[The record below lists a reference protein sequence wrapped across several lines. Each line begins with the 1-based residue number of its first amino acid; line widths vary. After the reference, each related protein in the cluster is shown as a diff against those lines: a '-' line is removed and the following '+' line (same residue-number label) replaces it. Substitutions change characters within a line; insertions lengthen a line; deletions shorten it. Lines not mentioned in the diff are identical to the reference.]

1 MGEGPPVPV
10 AIVRWEQVLDDLL
23 DRTQRFPKSVRFTFS
38 TRIDNHGLDILE
50 ELVEARFAS
59 GEALKV
65 ALATVDR
72 RLTRLRVLL
81 RLAHKRRYLD
91 TSGVEH
97 VMRGVDEVGRMVG
110 GWRGSAAT
118 RSQP

>member
-1 MGEGPPVPV
+1 MGDGPPVPV

-23 DRTQRFPKSVRFTFS
+23 DRTQRFPKAVRFTFS
-38 TRIDNHGLDILE
+38 TRLDNHGLDILE

-59 GEALKV
+59 GRSLSGS
-65 ALATVDR
+65 LATVDR

-81 RLAHKRRYLD
+81 RLAHKRHYLD
-91 TSGVEH
+91 TGGFEH

-110 GWRGSAAT
+110 GWR
-118 RSQP
+118 RSVAERNKA

>member
-1 MGEGPPVPV
+1 MTEGPTVPV

-59 GEALKV
+59 GV
-65 ALATVDR
+65 ALADALSTVDR
-72 RLTRLRVLL
+72 RLTRLRLLL
-81 RLAHKRRYLD
+81 RLAHKRRLLD
-91 TSGVEH
+91 TGGFEH

-110 GWRGSAAT
+110 GWRRSAAERT
-118 RSQP
+118 A